1 MNYIKYAGHDI
12 SKLSNKIRRKMDA
25 FSTKESFSGSQ
36 GRVLHFLLAQ
46 TEDVFQ
52 KDIEE
57 EYSLRPPTAT
67 ALLKKME
74 ENGLIFRESL
84 PNDGRMKKIVVTEKA
99 LQYKDIVMSDIT
111 QLEDEL
117 TTDISESDMDIFLKI
132 ITLPFKVAILYNKYL
147 VN

>member
-46 TEDVFQ
+46 TEDIFQ

-117 TTDISESDMDIFLKI
+117 TTDISESDMDIF
-132 ITLPFKVAILYNKYL
+132 FKVVEKMLNNIS
-147 VN
+147 

>member
-117 TTDISESDMDIFLKI
+117 TTDISESDMDIF
-132 ITLPFKVAILYNKYL
+132 FKVVEKMLNNIY
-147 VN
+147 

>member
-117 TTDISESDMDIFLKI
+117 TNDISKSDMDIF
-132 ITLPFKVAILYNKYL
+132 FKVVEKMLNNIS
-147 VN
+147 

>member
-117 TTDISESDMDIFLKI
+117 TKDISKSDMDIF
-132 ITLPFKVAILYNKYL
+132 FKVVEKMLNNIS
-147 VN
+147 

>member
-36 GRVLHFLLAQ
+36 GRGLHFRLAQ

-117 TTDISESDMDIFLKI
+117 TTDISESDMDIF
-132 ITLPFKVAILYNKYL
+132 FKVVEKMLNNIS
-147 VN
+147 

>member
-74 ENGLIFRESL
+74 ENGLISRESL

-117 TTDISESDMDIFLKI
+117 TTDISESDMDIF
-132 ITLPFKVAILYNKYL
+132 FKVVEKMLNNIS
-147 VN
+147 

>member
-52 KDIEE
+52 KDI
-57 EYSLRPPTAT
+57 
-67 ALLKKME
+67 
-74 ENGLIFRESL
+74 
-84 PNDGRMKKIVVTEKA
+84 
-99 LQYKDIVMSDIT
+99 
-111 QLEDEL
+111 
-117 TTDISESDMDIFLKI
+117 
-132 ITLPFKVAILYNKYL
+132 
-147 VN
+147 

>member
-117 TTDISESDMDIFLKI
+117 TTDISESDMDIF
-132 ITLPFKVAILYNKYL
+132 FKVVEKMLNNIS
-147 VN
+147 

>member
-1 MNYIKYAGHDI
+1 
-12 SKLSNKIRRKMDA
+12 MDA

-46 TEDVFQ
+46 TEDVFKKTLKKNTVFAHLQ
-52 KDIEE
+52 Q
-57 EYSLRPPTAT
+57 T

-117 TTDISESDMDIFLKI
+117 TTDISESDMDIF
-132 ITLPFKVAILYNKYL
+132 F
-147 VN
+147 

>member
-67 ALLKKME
+67 AFLKKME

-117 TTDISESDMDIFLKI
+117 TTDISESDMDIF
-132 ITLPFKVAILYNKYL
+132 FKVVEKMLNNIS
-147 VN
+147 